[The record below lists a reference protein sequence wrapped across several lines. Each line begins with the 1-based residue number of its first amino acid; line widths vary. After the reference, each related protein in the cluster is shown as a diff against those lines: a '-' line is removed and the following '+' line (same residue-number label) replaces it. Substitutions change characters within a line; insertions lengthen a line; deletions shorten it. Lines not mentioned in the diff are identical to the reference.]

1 MFRPCI
7 ALIADPTSPEGCRD
21 YLADAV
27 EQLTGTPPV
36 RIDSRHFETEA
47 AGVTTVTGVPGATA
61 AAEATGVGGASAA
74 TGATGVS
81 ATGGATGRGVRDGG
95 RLRLHVPQE
104 GLDFVP
110 DIVVL
115 YEIPPHRRRAL
126 AGFQELL
133 ERHDVVTLG
142 TNPDAWRTATEKN
155 LTVARFR
162 RDGIAQMETA
172 VLSRPTAREAAEAFE
187 RLGGDTWARPVVGT
201 GGNDTFHVTTHA
213 RLEAATV
220 YYAEHGTDWML
231 SRDAGNFTADGLRH
245 QFRVFVLGGRVVHA
259 REHLQPAADTPCNTC
274 QGATPVH
281 IAPPDLPPRLAELA
295 VAATASVGLPFAGVD
310 LAVENGGVVFEVNV
324 QPAFVDGELETVA
337 VPYVQAHLD
346 AYHARTASGPRAAR
360 QPRLTRPIGT
370 GRRDFTAPS

>member
-1 MFRPCI
+1 MSRPCI
-7 ALIADPTSPEGCRD
+7 ALIADPTSPEECSE

-27 EQLTGTPPV
+27 ELLTGAPPV
-36 RIDSRHFETEA
+36 RVDSRHF
-47 AGVTTVTGVPGATA
+47 
-61 AAEATGVGGASAA
+61 A
-74 TGATGVS
+74 TGATR
-81 ATGGATGRGVRDGG
+81 ATGGAGETGATGAVKATGRGVRDGG
-95 RLRLHVPQE
+95 RLRLQVPQE

-133 ERHDVVTLG
+133 DRHDVVTLG
-142 TNPDAWRTATEKN
+142 TGPDAWRTATEKN
-155 LTVARFR
+155 LTVERFR

-201 GGNDTFHVTTHA
+201 GGNDTFHVTTPA
-213 RLEAATV
+213 QLEAATV

-259 REHLQPAADTPCNTC
+259 REHLQPAPDTPCNTC

-281 IAPPDLPPRLAELA
+281 IDPPDLPPRLTELA

-337 VPYVQAHLD
+337 VPYIKAHLD
-346 AYHARTASGPRAAR
+346 AYALTASGRRTAR
-360 QPRLTRPIGT
+360 QPHLTQAIPT
-370 GRRDFTAPS
+370 GRRGFTAPA